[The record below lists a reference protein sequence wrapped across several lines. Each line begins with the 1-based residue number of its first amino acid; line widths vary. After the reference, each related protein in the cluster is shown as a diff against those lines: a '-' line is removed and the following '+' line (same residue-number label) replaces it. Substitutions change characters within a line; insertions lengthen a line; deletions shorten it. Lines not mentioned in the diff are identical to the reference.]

1 MSALANSHQFW
12 RERIQQL
19 RETLEQK
26 SNTDPRNVLTHF
38 FLQAIDHEFSQELM
52 TWRSTTKELVKSAIV
67 RMFDLQGTHRQ
78 RAAIIMRENHIE
90 MLNHIRL
97 ADIRNRVVFD
107 IYKSRDATVD
117 TYFDRFSNPPGSA
130 EQNAQYAKMA
140 HGSALY
146 TTAKH
151 TQVLSDVIIRMELLK
166 RIFTVYDVVFQKA
179 DMPGEGTL
187 NWLTDAWMT
196 RIQTGGLGQLVWELF
211 LDLWTIERG
220 IS

>member
-26 SNTDPRNVLTHF
+26 SSTDPRNVLTHF

-52 TWRSTTKELVKSAIV
+52 PWRSATKELVKSAIM
-67 RMFDLQGTHRQ
+67 RINDLQGTPRE
-78 RAAIIMRENHIE
+78 RAAIIMRENHGE
-90 MLNHIRL
+90 MLHHIRL

-107 IYKSRDATVD
+107 IYKSRGATVD

-146 TTAKH
+146 TSAKH

-166 RIFTVYDVVFQKA
+166 RIFTVYDVVFQRV

-196 RIQTGGLGQLVWELF
+196 QIQTDGLGQLVWELF

-220 IS
+220 IP